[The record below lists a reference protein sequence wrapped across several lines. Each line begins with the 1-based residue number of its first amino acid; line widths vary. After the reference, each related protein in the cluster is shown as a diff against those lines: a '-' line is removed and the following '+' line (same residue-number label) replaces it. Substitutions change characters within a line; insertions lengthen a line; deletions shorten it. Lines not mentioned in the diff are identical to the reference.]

1 MEEAHSEFV
10 RFKTTRRA
18 HYDAFTPTDPTDFD
32 TLLFNADG
40 QLTECTRGNI
50 ALLIDGQW
58 LTPPVDCGL
67 LAGVG
72 RSVALK
78 EGWLQEAVL
87 SIAQDLQRA
96 QALRF
101 INSLRGC
108 LPAHL
113 ASHSISGYWE
123 TQGIS

>member
-18 HYDAFTPTDPTDFD
+18 HYDAFAPTDPVDFD
-32 TLLFNADG
+32 TLLWNADG

-72 RSVALK
+72 RSVALE
-78 EGWLQEAVL
+78 EGWLREAVL
-87 SIAQDLQRA
+87 SVDQDLQRA

-113 ASHSISGYWE
+113 A
-123 TQGIS
+123 